1 MDLHSAEGGQMSVG
15 RKAQGWYL
23 WRLGIISQVQERK
36 NEAGQPAHSF
46 RFAIKEITYFFSTL
60 SFPLFP
66 PPPFYSSFFQLPQS
80 LTLPHHF
87 FYHLLLLPTELQSSP
102 AGRAGTQHPEPPNQ
116 RQGGLS
122 SAHTMCGSTQNQPHI
137 AMAAL
142 RALQRAGRHQGFRT
156 ELHVFPRAQEHSFS
170 ILLIMPAQLARTK
183 HYFVLNQ

>member
-102 AGRAGTQHPEPPNQ
+102 AGRAGTQHPETPTSGREGWALPTQCAAAPKNSPTLPWLLW
-116 RQGGLS
+116 GLCRGQADIRAS
-122 SAHTMCGSTQNQPHI
+122 GQSCMYSLGHRSTHSA
-137 AMAAL
+137 
-142 RALQRAGRHQGFRT
+142 
-156 ELHVFPRAQEHSFS
+156 
-170 ILLIMPAQLARTK
+170 
-183 HYFVLNQ
+183 YY